1 MVKVSGDKNLGE
13 RGNLAVNGQMPSVA
27 SISQRQGSERRVIYY
42 SILKN
47 KSKLPLCSI
56 VRWGQERGKDNIPER
71 PPFFKAEE
79 TLASFPLLTFGLWML
94 KNQFCVSVV
103 RGYSRD
109 EFPSASPFCHFGN
122 QWLSPRSRS
131 RSYSHTQDEHPS
143 GELLKTPADPKR
155 VTPGGREPCYP
166 TEYSEAQMDFR
177 EDWKTLPRTQ
187 TSTFRPSLRTEGLCR
202 IDRVCAADYSRL

>member
-155 VTPGGREPCYP
+155 VTPGEGSRATPQNIQKNRWTLEKTGKLCL
-166 TEYSEAQMDFR
+166 EHRQVLSAQVYAQR
-177 EDWKTLPRTQ
+177 GCVE
-187 TSTFRPSLRTEGLCR
+187 
-202 IDRVCAADYSRL
+202 